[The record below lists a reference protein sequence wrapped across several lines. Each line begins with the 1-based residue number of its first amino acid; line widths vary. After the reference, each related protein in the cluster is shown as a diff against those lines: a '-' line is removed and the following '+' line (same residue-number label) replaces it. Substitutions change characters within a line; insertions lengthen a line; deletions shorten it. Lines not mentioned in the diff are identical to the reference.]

1 MRNWKRVASTLL
13 CATMLGGLLITGA
26 SAAEVPS
33 GLTRTDLFEAE
44 EMLDFGTQGT
54 TSRHTHGLTLTG
66 MPSGDLFAVW
76 FSSNPS
82 GDRQGERPVVR
93 SL

>member
-54 TSRHTHGLTLTG
+54 LPAIP
-66 MPSGDLFAVW
+66 MA
-76 FSSNPS
+76 
-82 GDRQGERPVVR
+82 
-93 SL
+93 